1 MAQVFCEQC
10 GVRLRS
16 QSIKFC
22 EQCGAAVS
30 VSSLETGTADP
41 SVTAE
46 APAVGLP
53 THAEFTHTEGTS
65 MSPPS
70 VPTDDDLPSRG
81 DRADDLASSVET
93 AEGMDQV
100 SLSAARVE
108 AFDDMETLGV
118 DELLAPAPKR
128 DLQPEPAH
136 RRGRIVAGVAAVTAL
151 TVGIGFL
158 VLNRMNDEVPTT
170 TSPTPAAPPAGD
182 PVTEPGPASPTSMR
196 LVKRAALG
204 KATQKSRPGVM
215 LLSGS
220 QLVVTHPFNNE
231 LTVLD
236 VDDRLKKRTVRSTGG
251 PWALT
256 RGPSLDL
263 VYAANHKSGTVSA
276 FNLTTGRRVKTAA
289 VGSKPIWL
297 GVTPDQR
304 SLYVIN
310 SGSGSLSVV
319 DVNSFRQTARVALG
333 GYGFNVGF
341 DGEEEAAFVPMA
353 TNDRLARIDMVGP
366 ELAGA
371 PTVGDVPTD
380 VAVSGNRA
388 YVTLLKGKHVIAVDT
403 ISGSVDQR
411 VRVGKGASRIVLSPD
426 GKQALVIRSRA
437 GQIVVLDLENL
448 DVLGRVDVESPLDA
462 AYTPDGS
469 AAVVAAQSQRGMA
482 WLIGTTDK
490 PAVNDRLRLGG
501 TIIDVTVTQ
510 DGSTAF
516 LLDNKR
522 NLVAQ
527 VAIESTPS

>member
-16 QSIKFC
+16 QSLKFC
-22 EQCGAAVS
+22 EQCGAALPVN
-30 VSSLETGTADP
+30 
-41 SVTAE
+41 AE

-53 THAEFTHTEGTS
+53 NHDESTHTEQTS
-65 MSPPS
+65 MPPPS

-81 DRADDLASSVET
+81 DSAHDLTSSVET
-93 AEGMDQV
+93 AEGMDRM
-100 SLSAARVE
+100 SLSAAKVE
-108 AFDDMETLGV
+108 DSDDMETLGV
-118 DELLAPAPKR
+118 DELLAPAPQR
-128 DLQPEPAH
+128 DPKPERAH
-136 RRGRIVAGVAAVTAL
+136 RRGRIVSGVAAVTAL
-151 TVGIGFL
+151 TVAMGFF
-158 VLNRMNDEVPTT
+158 VLDRMNDEVPTA
-170 TSPTPAAPPAGD
+170 TSPTPAPPPAGD
-182 PVTEPGPASPTSMR
+182 PVTEPGPTPPNSIR

-204 KATQKSRPGVM
+204 KANQKSRPGVM

-220 QLVVTHPFNNE
+220 QLVVTHPFTNE
-231 LTVLD
+231 VTVLD
-236 VDDRLKKRTVRSTGG
+236 VDDRLKKRTVRSAGA

-263 VYAANHKSGTVSA
+263 VYTANHKSGTVSA
-276 FNLTTGRRVKTAA
+276 INLTTGRRVKTAA

-297 GVTPDQR
+297 GMTPDQR

-341 DGEEEAAFVPMA
+341 DGEEKTAFVPMA

-411 VRVGKGASRIVLSPD
+411 VRVGRGASRIVLSPD

-437 GQIVVLDLENL
+437 GQLIVLDLENL
-448 DVLGRVDVESPLDA
+448 DVLGRVDVKSPLDA
-462 AYTPDGS
+462 AYTPDGN
-469 AAVVAAQSQRGMA
+469 AAIVAAQSKRGTA
-482 WLIGTTDK
+482 FLINTAGK
-490 PAVNDRLRLGG
+490 PAIEDQLRLGG
-501 TIIDVTVTQ
+501 TIIDVAVTP

-527 VAIESTPS
+527 AALESTTS